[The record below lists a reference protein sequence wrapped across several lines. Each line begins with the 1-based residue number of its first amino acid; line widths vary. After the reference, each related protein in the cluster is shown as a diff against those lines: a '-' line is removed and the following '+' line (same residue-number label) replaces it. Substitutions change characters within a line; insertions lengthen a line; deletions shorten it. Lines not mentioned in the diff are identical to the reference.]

1 MSEQSHKDA
10 AKRST
15 PASHLSRQEQIQYV
29 ITWAENQDQ
38 AVIRLFDFCEKIL
51 AARNSP

>member
-1 MSEQSHKDA
+1 MSEQSQKVIRRDA
-10 AKRST
+10 
-15 PASHLSRQEQIQYV
+15 PANHLSREEQILEYV
-29 ITWAENQDQ
+29 LWAEDQDE